1 MTQDRASRRNTFRRQ
16 RKLAR
21 VWSTPEP
28 EWHQYCLKAPPSQK
42 PKWKPINMDG
52 AMRELFK

>member
-1 MTQDRASRRNTFRRQ
+1 MSTDRASRRNTFRRQ

-21 VWSTPEP
+21 VWATPKP

-42 PKWKPINMDG
+42 PKRKPISMEG
-52 AMRELFK
+52 AIKALFK